1 MSDLTGEII
10 DGRYQLLRFVATGG
24 MATIYEG
31 LDTRLDRKV
40 AVKIMHPHLA
50 QDEQFVER
58 FIREAKAAAALSHPN
73 IVAVQDQG
81 WNQSGTPAVFIVME
95 LVEGHTL
102 RDYLH
107 EQGSLPYRDA
117 IRFLLPVLSALAAAH
132 KQGIVHRDIK
142 PENILVSKEGRIK
155 IADFGLAKGPLLGT
169 SMTAES
175 SVILGSVS
183 YLSPEQVQRGIA
195 DSRSDVYAVGIT
207 AFELLTGKKPFDG
220 VEPIQIAY
228 MHVNERVPR
237 VSSIVKDFPSNL
249 DDLIH
254 SATAG
259 DPDDRPRD
267 AVEFYALLSAINTAL
282 NPKENQ
288 LSLELD
294 IPIKPMRPAS
304 KPKSLRKRMREITTQ
319 LPKKVSEIPVPPSSE
334 SKPSSPK
341 SGEAEPSAV
350 VPEST
355 AQVRKKR
362 RASKRVR
369 RNRYIAAGMAVALGI
384 SSWYILIGPGSRV
397 VVPSTVGA
405 STSEV
410 AAALAPL
417 GLTSIVIERRFSEEI
432 EADRVIES
440 IPAGGGK
447 VDQGGT
453 VKIVLSKGAERYVI
467 PMVNGLTP
475 EAALNLISKFPL
487 KVGTNIEVFDANVPK
502 GFVISATPAIGTK
515 VKRNATVTLTVSK
528 GIEQIAVAL
537 YVGKSGEQALN
548 ELTIAGFKVTSTYA
562 FSETRLAGEVISQN
576 PAGGTSANK
585 GAAVSLIVSKG
596 TQYAYIPNVY
606 SIEEAKAVR
615 SLQDLGL
622 KVVVKKIGKKAVKKV
637 TNILPKVGSKVKRGS
652 TVTITVG

>member
-1 MSDLTGEII
+1 MSDLTGELI
-10 DGRYQLLRFVATGG
+10 DGRYQLLRQVATGG
-24 MATIYEG
+24 MASIHEG
-31 LDTRLDRKV
+31 FDTRHDRKV

-95 LVEGHTL
+95 MVEGHTL
-102 RDYLH
+102 REYLH
-107 EQGSLPYRDA
+107 EQGRLTYRDG

-169 SMTAES
+169 TMTAES

-183 YLSPEQVQRGIA
+183 YLSPEQVQRGVA

-207 AFELLTGKKPFDG
+207 AFELCTGKKPFDG
-220 VEPIQIAY
+220 AEPIQIAY

-237 VSSIVKDFPSNL
+237 VSSVISDFPSDL

-254 SATAG
+254 KATAA
-259 DPDDRPRD
+259 DPDQRPRD
-267 AVEFYALLSAINTAL
+267 AAEFHAQLSAINLRL

-294 IPIKPMRPAS
+294 IPIKPMRPQV
-304 KPKSLRKRMREITTQ
+304 KQKSLRKRFKEMTTQ
-319 LPKKVSEIPVPPSSE
+319 VPVP
-334 SKPSSPK
+334 
-341 SGEAEPSAV
+341 AEPTAPV
-350 VPEST
+350 VVERET
-355 AQVRKKR
+355 TKEIAKRKK
-362 RASKRVR
+362 ASKRVR
-369 RNRYIAAGMAVALGI
+369 RNRKVAALLAVALGVTG
-384 SSWYILIGPGSRV
+384 WWVLIGPGSRV

-405 STSEV
+405 TQSEV
-410 AAALAPL
+410 SASLTPL
-417 GLTSIVIERRFSEEI
+417 GLTSIVVERRYSEEI

-453 VKIVLSKGAERYVI
+453 VKLVFSKGPERYVI

-475 EAALNLISKFPL
+475 DAAAKLISKSPL
-487 KVGTNIEVFDANVPK
+487 KLAANIEVFDSTVPK
-502 GFVISATPAIGTK
+502 GFVLSVSPAVGTK
-515 VKRNATVTLTVSK
+515 VKRDAIVTLTISK
-528 GIEQIAVAL
+528 GIEQVAL
-537 YVGKSGEQALN
+537 ASYLGKSGEQALN
-548 ELTIAGFKVTSTYA
+548 ELTDAGFKVAATYA
-562 FSETRLAGEVISQN
+562 FSETKLVGEVISQM
-576 PAGGTSANK
+576 PAGGASFNK
-585 GAAVSLIVSKG
+585 GGAVTLVISKG
-596 TQYAYIPNVY
+596 TQYAYIPNLY
-606 SIEEAKAVR
+606 SIEEVKAVKA
-615 SLQDLGL
+615 LQDLGL
-622 KVVVKKIGKKAVKKV
+622 KVVVKKIGKKTVKKV
-637 TNILPKVGSKVKRGS
+637 TNIAPKVGAKVKRGS